1 MGKIIACKTN
11 ELESGNMKK
20 VTVDGREIVVANVG
34 GNYFACD
41 DTCTLS
47 GASLSEGTLDNSTI
61 TCGWHGAQFDC
72 TTGNLAKFPAKINN
86 LKSYSVTV
94 ESEDVFIEV

>member
-1 MGKIIACKTN
+1 MSKIIACKTN

-20 VTVDGREIVVANVG
+20 VTIDGKEIVVANVG

-41 DTCTLS
+41 DTCTHS
-47 GASLSEGTLDNSTI
+47 GASLSEGTIDGSTI

-72 TTGNLAKFPAKINN
+72 TTGKLAQFPAKIND
-86 LKSYSVTV
+86 LKSYNVII
-94 ESEDVFIEV
+94 ESEDVFIEI